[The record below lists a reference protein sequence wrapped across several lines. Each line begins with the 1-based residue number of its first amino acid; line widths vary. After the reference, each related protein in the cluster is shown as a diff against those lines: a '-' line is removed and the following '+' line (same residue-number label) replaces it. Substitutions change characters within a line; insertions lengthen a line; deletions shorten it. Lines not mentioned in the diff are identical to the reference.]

1 MICSRTPREFF
12 SADGV
17 QIKETDVGQP
27 CTECSKCM
35 GYEPHNWRKN
45 CRNCK
50 CLREG
55 HEIVAEHGAR
65 SRLGLTSNHDGL
77 DARSLGYTFVPA
89 GLTTARQVDQYYSS
103 LPTHE
108 VPKLGS
114 KGEAA
119 RLQRIVKQL
128 PKQDLALA
136 ACKFVEDSVKS
147 SYQDFIS
154 ARNEIALDIG
164 LAKPAPP
171 NSICDGC
178 NRTIPNQQVSV
189 VAPRMGKLIWHP
201 GCFRCSTC
209 QDLLVDL
216 AYCVYDE
223 KIYCERHYAELLKPR
238 CEGCDEAWGS
248 NCTETECFSAP
259 TTAVLAP
266 GGPRRDIV
274 CLLTLL
280 LPVALCLP
288 MSRSTDENC
297 AREDAAA
304 QIVYFGP

>member
-1 MICSRTPREFF
+1 MICTRTPQEYF

-35 GYEPHNWRKN
+35 VGYQPHNWRKN
-45 CRNCK
+45 CKNCK
-50 CLREG
+50 CLKEG

-114 KGEAA
+114 KGENA

-128 PKQDLALA
+128 PKQDLALT
-136 ACKFVEDSVKS
+136 ACKFIEDSVKS

-154 ARNEIALDIG
+154 ARNEIALDVGI
-164 LAKPAPP
+164 AKPAPP

-178 NRTIPNQQVSV
+178 NRSIPNQQVSV

-201 GCFRCSTC
+201 ACFRCTTC

-216 AYCVYDE
+216 SYCVHDE

-238 CEGCDEAWGS
+238 CEGCDEVS
-248 NCTETECFSAP
+248 CCFSSDKIDKV
-259 TTAVLAP
+259 T
-266 GGPRRDIV
+266 REEIKIRDARW
-274 CLLTLL
+274 LTFVRF
-280 LPVALCLP
+280 PIN
-288 MSRSTDENC
+288 E
-297 AREDAAA
+297 
-304 QIVYFGP
+304 YFKCP